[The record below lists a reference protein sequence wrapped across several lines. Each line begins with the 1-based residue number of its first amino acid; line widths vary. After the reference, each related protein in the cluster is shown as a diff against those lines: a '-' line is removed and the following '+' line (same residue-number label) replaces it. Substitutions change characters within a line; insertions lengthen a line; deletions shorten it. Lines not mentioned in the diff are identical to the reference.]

1 VTKYCKTGKNTG
13 EKVVKQCKK
22 VVGKCVK
29 KAGRREKGGE
39 IGMISFEF

>member
-1 VTKYCKTGKNTG
+1 MWENTG
-13 EKVVKQCKK
+13 EKVVRMFKK
-22 VVGKCVK
+22 VVGKDTK